1 MGNYTYHFLDVRKS
15 LKRQASKKF
24 YNKCSENSRSQ
35 IVFRT
40 DIFRKLSLGAP
51 EIYIIAI
58 KCAIFSTFCAI
69 SCDSRAHFLQQRR
82 GKD

>member
-1 MGNYTYHFLDVRKS
+1 MGNYTIFYMFENHRRG
-15 LKRQASKKF
+15 RQARNF
-24 YNKCSENSRSQ
+24 TVKCCENSKSQ

-40 DIFRKLSLGAP
+40 DIFRELSLGAP

-69 SCDSRAHFLQQRR
+69 SCDSRAHFLQQRC